1 MFACRS
7 WDAFNLFI
15 VFATSH
21 THYPYEKLG
30 VTSHKKE
37 KRRPKKIPCCWR
49 GMLKN
54 VEVFDA
60 NVRA

>member
-1 MFACRS
+1 MFAGRS

-49 GMLKN
+49 
-54 VEVFDA
+54 
-60 NVRA
+60 